1 MVAISSEKEAIIR
14 GGEIRRTGI
23 DRPSL
28 VTMRSPIFWPAR
40 SAVTWAFL
48 LSDHEPNELPI
59 MNFVW
64 TPFTLILTIIVL
76 VAAAVCCWISWQ
88 RSGYLRSMLWLEI
101 LRFALI
107 VLVLITL
114 NQPEF
119 TQEIKPQEQPT
130 LVVLHDTSGSMQTQ
144 DVINPQA
151 PAKKPRKRTD
161 AVAPALQPELWK
173 SLDGRMKVVFE
184 PFSSQPPTVEKGTDL
199 NQALQAA
206 SDKHTNLQGIVLL
219 SDGDWNTGQSPGAA
233 SSALR
238 VKNVPVFA
246 VSVGS
251 EERLPDMQLAASDAP
266 TFGVVNKS
274 LRIPFRIIS
283 WLPADRDVRVS
294 LTGTRGEKLEK
305 TVRVTGMGQQQDT
318 IEWKP
323 GTTGEYSL
331 TLEIPVDESETLTEN
346 NKLTIP
352 ITIRDEELKVLVI
365 ESYPRWEYRYLRNAL
380 ERDPGV
386 AVSCLL
392 YHPDLEQ
399 VGGGR
404 GYLDQF
410 PTEKE
415 LFEYDVVFLGDVG
428 IGSKQLTPK
437 DCINLRQLVRSQA
450 GGLVFL
456 PGFRGFQNSLQT
468 SELEELYPVVL
479 DAAHPK
485 GYGSSRPAR
494 FSLTEAG
501 RRSLLTRL
509 EPDDAANESVW
520 NGLPGFQWYAAAQ
533 RAKIGTQ
540 VLATHDSDSTSY
552 GRVPLIATRT
562 AGTGKVLFMGSD
574 GAWRW
579 RKGVED
585 LYHYR
590 FWGQVVRWMAYQ
602 RNMSQGKAMRL
613 FYSPDRPEAGNVLT
627 LNANVM
633 SAVGDPL
640 RTGTVIV
647 QTVSPS
653 GQTDSVRLATAGED
667 SWGLFTGSFTPE
679 EGGQYKLLTACAET
693 GARLETI
700 ISVQGQER
708 ELIGQPARTD
718 ILKEIA
724 QVTRGELTTLS
735 EIQTLV
741 ARIAAMPEPEPIIR
755 RFRLWSHPVWGGLII
770 FLLGAF
776 WTGRKLAGLA

>member
-1 MVAISSEKEAIIR
+1 M
-14 GGEIRRTGI
+14 T
-23 DRPSL
+23 
-28 VTMRSPIFWPAR
+28 
-40 SAVTWAFL
+40 
-48 LSDHEPNELPI
+48 
-59 MNFVW
+59 FVW
-64 TPFTLILTIIVL
+64 TPFTLILTAIVL
-76 VAAAVCCWISWQ
+76 IAAAVCCFISWR
-88 RSGYLRSMLWLEI
+88 RSGYTRAMLWLEI

-107 VLVLITL
+107 AVVLVTL
-114 NQPEF
+114 NQPEL

-130 LVVLHDTSGSMQTQ
+130 LIVLHDTSGSMRTQ

-151 PAKKPRKRTD
+151 PAEKPQTRTD
-161 AVAPALQPELWK
+161 AITPIIQAELWK
-173 SLDGRMKVVFE
+173 PVEGRMRVIFE

-206 SDKHTNLQGIVLL
+206 SDKHANLRGIVLL
-219 SDGDWNTGQSPGAA
+219 SDGDWNVGQAPGAA

-246 VSVGS
+246 VGVGS
-251 EERLPDMQLAASDAP
+251 EERLPDLELAASDAP

-274 LRIPFRIIS
+274 LRIPFRVIS
-283 WLPADRDVRVS
+283 WLPADKDVKVS
-294 LTGTRGEKLEK
+294 LTGTRGEKIEK
-305 TVRVTGMGQQQDT
+305 NVRVTGMGQQQDT

-323 GTTGEYSL
+323 EKTGEYKL
-331 TLEIPVDESETLTEN
+331 TLELPVDESETLIDN
-346 NKLTIP
+346 NTLTIP
-352 ITIRDEELKVLVI
+352 ITIRDEELKVLVV

-386 AVSCLL
+386 SVSCLL
-392 YHPDLEQ
+392 YHPDLES

-404 GYLDQF
+404 GYLEQF

-415 LFEYDVVFLGDVG
+415 LFAYDVVFLGDVG
-428 IGSKQLTPK
+428 IGTKQLTSQ
-437 DCINLRQLVRSQA
+437 DCANLKQLVRSQA

-479 DAAHPK
+479 DPAHPK
-485 GYGSSRPAR
+485 GHGSSRPAR
-494 FSLTEAG
+494 FALTEAG

-509 EPDDAANESVW
+509 ESDDSANETVW
-520 NGLPGFQWYAAAQ
+520 NALPGFQWYAAAQ
-533 RAKIGTQ
+533 RARIGSQ
-540 VLATHDSDSTSY
+540 VLATHDSDSSTY

-562 AGTGKVLFMGSD
+562 VGTGKVLFMGSD

-602 RNMSQGKAMRL
+602 RNMSQGESMRL

-633 SAVGDPL
+633 STVGDPL

-653 GQTDSVRLATAGED
+653 GQTDSVRLAPAGED
-667 SWGLFTGSFTPE
+667 CWGLFTGSFTPT
-679 EGGQYKLLTACAET
+679 EGGQYKLVTTCSET
-693 GARLETI
+693 GGRLETM

-718 ILKEIA
+718 VLKEIA
-724 QVTRGELTTLS
+724 QVTRGELTTVS
-735 EIQTLV
+735 QIQGLV
-741 ARIAAMPEPEPIIR
+741 DRIAAMPEPDPIIR
-755 RFRLWSHPVWGGLII
+755 RFRLWSHPAWGGMIVV
-770 FLLGAF
+770 LLGVF

>member
-1 MVAISSEKEAIIR
+1 M
-14 GGEIRRTGI
+14 GI
-23 DRPSL
+23 DRPYR
-28 VTMRSPIFWPAR
+28 VTMRSLIFWLAR
-40 SAVTWAFL
+40 SAATSVSL
-48 LSDHEPNELPI
+48 LSDHEPNELPL

-64 TPFTLILTIIVL
+64 TPFTLILTVVVL
-76 VAAAVCCWISWQ
+76 IAAAVCCWISWR

-101 LRFALI
+101 LRFVLI
-107 VLVLITL
+107 TIVLITL

-144 DVINPQA
+144 DVMNPQA
-151 PAKKPRKRTD
+151 PAEQPRKRID
-161 AVAPALQPELWK
+161 AVAPVLQPELWK
-173 SLDGRMKVVFE
+173 PVDGRMKVVFE
-184 PFSSQPPTVEKGTDL
+184 PFSSQPPTAEKATDL

-206 SDKHTNLQGIVLL
+206 ADKHANLRGIVLL
-219 SDGDWNTGQSPGAA
+219 SDGDWNIGQAPGTA

-238 VKNVPVFA
+238 VRNVPVFA
-246 VSVGS
+246 VGVGS
-251 EERLPDMQLAASDAP
+251 EERLPDMELAASDAP

-283 WLPADRDVRVS
+283 WLAADQDVRIS
-294 LTGTRGEKLEK
+294 LTGTRGEKIEK
-305 TVRVTGMGQQQDT
+305 NVRVTGMGQQQDT

-323 GTTGEYSL
+323 EKTGEYEL
-331 TLEIPVDESETLTEN
+331 TLEIPVDESETLAEN

-352 ITIRDEELKVLVI
+352 ISIRDEELKVLVV

-386 AVSCLL
+386 SVSCLL
-392 YHPDLEQ
+392 FHPDLDN

-404 GYLDQF
+404 GYLETF

-428 IGSKQLTPK
+428 IGTKQLTPQ
-437 DCINLRQLVRSQA
+437 DCVNLKQLVRSQA

-479 DAAHPK
+479 DQAHPK
-485 GYGSSRPAR
+485 GHGSARPAR
-494 FSLTEAG
+494 FALTEAG

-509 EPDDAANESVW
+509 EPDDGANETVW
-520 NGLPGFQWYAAAQ
+520 NALPGFQWYAAAQ
-533 RAKIGTQ
+533 RAKIGSQ
-540 VLATHDSDSTSY
+540 VLATHDSESSAH

-562 AGTGKVLFMGSD
+562 VGTGKVLFMGSD

-602 RNMSQGKAMRL
+602 RNMSQGESMRL

-627 LNANVM
+627 LNANIM
-633 SAVGDPL
+633 SNAGDPL
-640 RTGTVIV
+640 RSGTVVV
-647 QTVSPS
+647 QTMSPS
-653 GQTDSVRLATAGED
+653 GQTDSVRLAAAGED
-667 SWGLFTGSFTPE
+667 SWGLFTGSFTPT
-679 EGGQYKLLTACAET
+679 EGGQYKLVTTCAET
-693 GARLETI
+693 GGRLETL
-700 ISVQGQER
+700 ISVQGQKR

-718 ILKEIA
+718 VLKEIA
-724 QVTRGELTTLS
+724 QVTRGELATVA
-735 EIQTLV
+735 EIQSLV
-741 ARIAAMPEPEPIIR
+741 DRIAAMPEPEPIIR
-755 RFRLWSHPVWGGLII
+755 RFRLWSHPAWGGLIVI
-770 FLLGAF
+770 LLGVF

>member
-1 MVAISSEKEAIIR
+1 
-14 GGEIRRTGI
+14 
-23 DRPSL
+23 
-28 VTMRSPIFWPAR
+28 
-40 SAVTWAFL
+40 
-48 LSDHEPNELPI
+48 

-64 TPFTLILTIIVL
+64 TPFTLILTLIVL
-76 VAAAVCCWISWQ
+76 VAAAVCCWISWR

-151 PAKKPRKRTD
+151 PAEKPRKRTD
-161 AVAPALQPELWK
+161 AVAPALRPELWK
-173 SLDGRMKVVFE
+173 PVEGRMKVVFE
-184 PFSSQPPTVEKGTDL
+184 PFSSQPPTAEKATDL

-206 SDKHTNLQGIVLL
+206 ADKHANLRGLVLL
-219 SDGDWNTGQSPGAA
+219 SDGDWNMGQAPGTA

-238 VKNVPVFA
+238 VRNVPVFA
-246 VSVGS
+246 VGVGS
-251 EERLPDMQLAASDAP
+251 EERLPDMELAASDAP

-283 WLPADRDVRVS
+283 WLAADKDVKIS
-294 LTGTRGEKLEK
+294 LTGTRGEKIEK
-305 TVRVTGMGQQQDT
+305 NVRVTGMGQQQDT

-323 GTTGEYSL
+323 EKTGEYEL
-331 TLEIPVDESETLTEN
+331 TLEIPVDELETLSEN

-352 ITIRDEELKVLVI
+352 ISIRDEELKVLVV

-386 AVSCLL
+386 SVSCLL
-392 YHPDLEQ
+392 FHPDLES

-404 GYLDQF
+404 GYLETF
-410 PTEKE
+410 PSEKE

-428 IGSKQLTPK
+428 IGTKQLSSQ
-437 DCINLRQLVRSQA
+437 DCVNLKQLVRSQA

-456 PGFRGFQNSLQT
+456 PGFRGFQNTLQT

-479 DAAHPK
+479 DQAHPK
-485 GYGSSRPAR
+485 GHGSSRPAR
-494 FSLTEAG
+494 FALTEAG

-509 EPDDAANESVW
+509 EPDDGANETVW
-520 NGLPGFQWYAAAQ
+520 NALPGFQWYAAAQ
-533 RAKIGTQ
+533 RAKIGSQ
-540 VLATHDSDSTSY
+540 VLATHDSESSAY

-562 AGTGKVLFMGSD
+562 VGTGKVLFMGSD

-602 RNMSQGKAMRL
+602 RNMSQGESMRL

-627 LNANVM
+627 LNANIM
-633 SAVGDPL
+633 SNAGDPL
-640 RTGTVIV
+640 RGGTVVV
-647 QTVSPS
+647 QTMSPS
-653 GQTDSVRLATAGED
+653 GQTDSVRLAAAGED
-667 SWGLFTGSFTPE
+667 SWGLFTGSFTPT
-679 EGGQYKLLTACAET
+679 EGGQYKLITTCAET
-693 GARLETI
+693 GGRLETL

-708 ELIGQPARTD
+708 ELIGQPARND
-718 ILKEIA
+718 VLKEIA
-724 QVTRGELTTLS
+724 QVTRGELATVS

-741 ARIAAMPEPEPIIR
+741 DRIAAMPEPEPIIR
-755 RFRLWSHPVWGGLII
+755 RFRLWSHPAWGGMIVV
-770 FLLGAF
+770 LLGVF

>member
-1 MVAISSEKEAIIR
+1 M
-14 GGEIRRTGI
+14 T
-23 DRPSL
+23 
-28 VTMRSPIFWPAR
+28 
-40 SAVTWAFL
+40 
-48 LSDHEPNELPI
+48 
-59 MNFVW
+59 FVW
-64 TPFTLILTIIVL
+64 TPYTLIVSAIVL
-76 VAAAVCCWISWQ
+76 IAAAACCIISWR
-88 RSGYLRSMLWLEI
+88 RSAYSRSMMWLE
-101 LRFALI
+101 LFRFSLI
-107 VLVLITL
+107 VLVLLTL

-119 TQEIKPQEQPT
+119 TQEVKPKEQPT
-130 LVVLHDTSGSMQTQ
+130 LVVLHDVSGSMQTK

-151 PAKKPRKRTD
+151 PAEKPITRLD
-161 AVAPALQPELWK
+161 AVTPVIEPSLWTPVG
-173 SLDGRMKVVFE
+173 DRMKVVFE
-184 PFSSQPPTVEKGTDL
+184 PFSSQPPAGEKGTDL
-199 NQALQAA
+199 NQALQAVA
-206 SDKHTNLQGIVLL
+206 DKHVNLRGIVLL
-219 SDGDWNTGQSPGAA
+219 SDGDWNIGQTPAMA

-238 VKNVPVFA
+238 VKSVPVFA
-246 VSVGS
+246 VGVGS
-251 EERLPDMQLAASDAP
+251 EERLPDMELAASDAP

-274 LRIPFRIIS
+274 LRIPFRVIS
-283 WLPADRDVRVS
+283 WLAADKDIKVTLS
-294 LTGTRGEKLEK
+294 GTRGENIEK
-305 TVRVTGMGQQQDT
+305 DVRISGMGQQQDT

-323 GTTGEYSL
+323 QKTGEYKL
-331 TLEIPVDESETLTEN
+331 TLEIPVDEGETLTEN
-346 NKLTIP
+346 NKLEIP
-352 ITIRDEELKVLVI
+352 ITIRDEELKVLVV

-392 YHPDLEQ
+392 FHPDLDV

-404 GYLDQF
+404 GYLSQF
-410 PTEKE
+410 PTEAE
-415 LFEYDVVFLGDVG
+415 LFEFDVVFLGDVG
-428 IGSKQLTPK
+428 ISAKQLSPQ
-437 DCINLRQLVRSQA
+437 DCVNLKQLVRSQA
-450 GGLVFL
+450 AGLVFL
-456 PGFRGFQNSLQT
+456 PGFRGYQNSLQT

-479 DAAHPK
+479 DQAHPK
-485 GYGSSRPAR
+485 GHGSPRPAR

-509 EPDDAANESVW
+509 EPDDNDNERVW

-533 RAKIGTQ
+533 RAKIGSQ
-540 VLATHDSDSTSY
+540 VLATHDSDSSSF

-562 AGTGKVLFMGSD
+562 SGTGKVLFMGTD

-602 RNMSQGKAMRL
+602 RNMSQGEAMRL

-633 SAVGDPL
+633 STAGDPL

-653 GQTDSVRLATAGED
+653 GQTDSVRLAPAGED
-667 SWGLFTGSFTPE
+667 SWGLFTGSFTPT
-679 EGGQYKLLTACAET
+679 EGGQYKLVTSCAET
-693 GARLETI
+693 GGRLETT

-708 ELIGQPARTD
+708 ELIGQPTRTD

-724 QVTRGELTTLS
+724 QVTRGELSTVS
-735 EIQTLV
+735 EIQGLV
-741 ARIAAMPEPEPIIR
+741 NRIAAMPEPEPIIR
-755 RFRLWSHPVWGGLII
+755 RFRLWSHPAWGGLIVV
-770 FLLGAF
+770 LLGVF